1 MLFASRYAEYAVTV
15 QSDVTDW
22 VRPLGPND
30 ALQQREI
37 QPMIQV
43 EFKQGVGVPLAARIG
58 ALHHF
63 QGNGALARMIFPNP
77 KDDVLGSVAY
87 EGFEP
92 ERAFSFYE
100 TEKAP
105 AEHRAKIEAKLL
117 ALSRGSDVWLY
128 EPERVKAP
136 WPSYDQ
142 LTTKS
147 GFSRQNRADK
157 IAQKVREDGYNPV
170 EVIAYERENVNDEL
184 TVRALEALMAE
195 DIAKRAEDEALR
207 VEV

>member
-1 MLFASRYAEYAVTV
+1 MLFASRYAELAVTV
-15 QSDVTDW
+15 QSDATEW
-22 VRPLGPND
+22 VRPSGPNG
-30 ALQQREI
+30 ALQPREI

-43 EFKQGVGVPLAARIG
+43 EFKQNVGVPLAAR
-58 ALHHF
+58 L
-63 QGNGALARMIFPNP
+63 GALAYFGGKGALAHMIFPNRE
-77 KDDVLGSVAY
+77 DGILGSQAY

-92 ERAFSFYE
+92 ERAFGFYE
-100 TEKAP
+100 TERAP
-105 AEHRAKIEAKLL
+105 AEHRPLIEAKLL
-117 ALSRGSDVWLY
+117 SLAKGNDVWLY
-128 EPERVKAP
+128 EPERIKAP

-142 LTTKS
+142 ITTKA

-195 DIAKRAEDEALR
+195 DIAKRAEAEALR